1 MLSISPINNL
11 DYYGDLASED
21 YYLAGGEPPGK
32 WSGLGCMLLKIN
44 AEVETDNFRSVF
56 RGFAPNGI
64 KLCESAGEDH
74 RAGWDLTFSAPKS
87 VSILWARSDEKL
99 RSKIQAEQFKAVE
112 NALRFLEQHAAIT
125 RRGSGGAKQEN
136 VIGLVSAMF
145 EHSTSRAQDPHLHT
159 HCLVANIAPRID
171 GSWGTLESR
180 HFYLW
185 QKAAGAVY
193 RGSLANSLRE
203 LGFGIEQLEAELHF
217 EVKGIPQQICQHF
230 SKRTDAIESA
240 LDELNVGSSA
250 SGIGDVIKLTT
261 RTYKHKVD
269 RPTLF
274 DNWHRELDALG
285 FSIEH
290 TKAIRSE
297 TAISASQLLPLTTI
311 IERIV
316 EKQSVFRLQDLYA
329 IVAEEAQWQ
338 GVDLK
343 GIESTVQYVIS
354 QNEVVSLGRDSLN
367 NQIFSTPAI
376 IAHEKELVRIAGQL
390 HQNVHFQLS
399 ENVIDTAIKKQT
411 LSQGFPLSDEQAEGV
426 FSVCQTGL
434 DILQGAA
441 GAGKSTS
448 MQAVKIAYESVGFEV
463 IGATVARQAA
473 NQLEDE
479 TGIKAHTLA
488 KLLQDIERERIK
500 LDNTVLLVD
509 EAGQLPSIELRHLMT
524 AVYKANGK
532 LILVGEQQQMDAITH
547 GGSLRFLSQR
557 LGCARIKT
565 IRRQRE
571 TWAREAVMN
580 FRSGNAIEALHAH
593 HERGLVHFADD
604 SNDARDQLV
613 KSWQE
618 FHEKHPKKQTMIIA
632 QRWRDVQPLNSLVRS
647 YYQVQG
653 LVGKENIEVDCTI
666 SNKLMR
672 FQFSK
677 GERVRF
683 TRNDYRREFT
693 NGQTGTIRTIERR
706 GDEVYFTINC
716 DDGRTVSFKQSDYC
730 DDKGRLYLAQAY
742 AMTVYASQGTT
753 IDGDVFVYYTTDM
766 DRSAS
771 YVAGSRHKDNCH
783 WFFNRQELDSLSG
796 HLDQGLKSNDKV
808 RLRVVAKSMRENRH
822 KSMAIEYLEK
832 QQDNV
837 QELSKIH
844 TQRQDISLEIKAEH
858 LMFDPLESWKESRE
872 MSISNGL

>member
-11 DYYGDLASED
+11 NYYGDLASED

-87 VSILWARSDEKL
+87 VSILWARSDEEL
-99 RSKIQAEQFKAVE
+99 RNKIQIGQLKAVE
-112 NALRFLEQHAAIT
+112 KALDFLEQHAAIT
-125 RRGSGGAKQEN
+125 RRGSGGNKQEN
-136 VIGLVSAMF
+136 VVGLLAAMF

-159 HCLVANIAPRID
+159 HCLVANVAPRID

-203 LGFGIEQLEAELHF
+203 LGFGIEQLEGELHF
-217 EVKGIPQQICQHF
+217 EVEGIPQQICQHF

-240 LDELNVGSSA
+240 LSELNICSSA
-250 SGIGDVIKLTT
+250 SGIGDILKLTT
-261 RTYKHKVD
+261 RSHKHKID
-269 RPTLF
+269 RPALF
-274 DNWHRELDALG
+274 EKWHRELDELG
-285 FSIEH
+285 FSIKH
-290 TKAIRSE
+290 SKAIRSE
-297 TAISASQLLPLTTI
+297 TAMPASQLLPLTTI

-354 QNEVVSLGRDSLN
+354 ENEVVSLGRDSLN

-376 IAHEKELVRIAGQL
+376 IAHEKQLVQVAERL
-390 HQNVHFQLS
+390 HQKVSYQLT
-399 ENVIDTAIKKQT
+399 EKVIDKAIKQQA
-411 LSQGFPLSDEQAEGV
+411 LSQGFPLSDEQVEGV

-448 MQAVKIAYESVGFEV
+448 MQAVKHAYESVGFEV

-509 EAGQLPSIELRHLMT
+509 EAGQLPSIELKHLMN

-547 GGSLRFLSQR
+547 GGSLRFLSQQH
-557 LGCARIKT
+557 GCARIET

-571 TWAREAVMN
+571 LWAREAVMN
-580 FRSGNAIEALHAH
+580 FRSGNSIGALHAH
-593 HERGLVHFADD
+593 QKRGLVHFADS
-604 SNDARDQLV
+604 SNEAREQLV
-613 KSWQE
+613 KSWQD
-618 FHEKHPKKQTMIIA
+618 FHEKHPEKQTMILA
-632 QRWRDVQPLNSLVRS
+632 QRWRDVQPLNSLIRT
-647 YYQVQG
+647 YFQKQG
-653 LVGKENIEVDCTI
+653 LVGNENIEVDCTI
-666 SNKLMR
+666 SNKLMC

-693 NGQTGTIRTIERR
+693 NGQTGTISSIESL
-706 GDEVYFTINC
+706 GDEIYFTINC
-716 DDGRTVSFKQSDYC
+716 DDGKKVSFKQSDYC
-730 DDKGRLYLAQAY
+730 DEKGRLYLAQAY
-742 AMTVYASQGTT
+742 AMTVYASQGSTV
-753 IDGDVFVYYTTDM
+753 DGDVFVYYTTGM

-796 HLDQGLKSNDKV
+796 HMDRGSKSNDEF
-808 RLRVVAKSMRENRH
+808 RLKMVAKCMRENRH

-832 QQDNV
+832 QQENV
-837 QELSKIH
+837 LELSKI
-844 TQRQDISLEIKAEH
+844 QGKRASMVLESKGEH
-858 LMFDPLESWKESRE
+858 LQSTL
-872 MSISNGL
+872 SIARDINNVYVLDM